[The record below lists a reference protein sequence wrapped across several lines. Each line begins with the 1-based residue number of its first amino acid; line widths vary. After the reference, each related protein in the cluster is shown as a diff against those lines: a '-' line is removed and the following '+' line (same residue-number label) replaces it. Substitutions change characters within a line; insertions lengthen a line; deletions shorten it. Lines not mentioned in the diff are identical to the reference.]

1 MKKLI
6 PLLLISL
13 IGTAVS
19 AQPQEIKYTVNK
31 IWDNGKHCAFTSL
44 IKYKGLYIC
53 SFREGETHIFDS
65 RGNAEGKVRILVSTD
80 GDAWEALDLTGKAG
94 IDLRDPKL
102 SVMPDGRLMVTTGGS
117 IYRNRKLTGIEPQVM
132 FSNDG
137 RNYTAPQPIQL
148 PEEVGSHPWLWRV
161 TWHEGTGYGIVY
173 AKNDTPLSKLYL
185 VKTYDGIH
193 YSLIKTIEMDGFP
206 NESTVRFLPDGR
218 MAIMVRRDA
227 GDCLGY
233 WGTSHAPYTE
243 WEWKKMEFRVGGP
256 DFIVLNDGTVIA
268 GSRNHYIPSSPK
280 TTLYTGNSE
289 GKFKET
295 LVLPSGGDT
304 SYPGIIKVGDELWVS
319 YYSTHETGN
328 ASVYLAKIPL
338 ALLKH

>member
-80 GDAWEALDLTGKAG
+80 GDAWEALDLTGKTG

-185 VKTYDGIH
+185 VKTDDGIH
-193 YSLIKTIEMDGFP
+193 YSLVKTIEMDGFP

-256 DFIVLNDGTVIA
+256 DFIVLDDGTVIA
-268 GSRNHYIPSSPK
+268 GSRNHYIPSSPQ